1 MDSTGVIYLAFSLVI
16 VLVTFSFLPYF
27 GPGLYRIIAVI
38 ILLITV
44 VLVLMLNWID
54 FLVFPAVSKLLGITF
69 QPMKDYKIVKSQDA
83 IVKNVGGI
91 YYAIGYLTAN
101 LFAYTFKAENPEEDV
116 DSRIAEAPDRWER
129 AVSGIDF
136 PFKFHV
142 LSCGRDVQKARD
154 SLEGKRGYIE
164 FQMARLAQ
172 SGKQTDTA
180 MEELQRKQSIIQTQ
194 MDRISQGEK
203 PISTIMYIETV
214 GVGVTEKSALDN
226 LAAQE
231 ARLQVAL
238 SSLDVQIIK
247 IVGRE
252 LYSIFNFNFSLPTQY
267 NEIASNFDMQ
277 G

>member
-16 VLVTFSFLPYF
+16 VLITFSFLPYF

-38 ILLITV
+38 VLLITV
-44 VLVLMLNWID
+44 VLILMLNWID
-54 FLVFPAVSKLLGITF
+54 FLVFPAVSRMLGITF
-69 QPMKDYKIVKSQDA
+69 QPMKDYRIVKSQDA

-164 FQMARLAQ
+164 FQMARMAQ

-203 PISTIMYIETV
+203 PISSIMYIETV
-214 GVGVTEKSALDN
+214 GVGVTEKSAMDN

-267 NEIASNFDMQ
+267 DEIDTNFDMQ

>member
-16 VLVTFSFLPYF
+16 VLITFSFLPYF
-27 GPGLYRIIAVI
+27 GPGIYRIIAIV

-44 VLVLMLNWID
+44 VLILMLNWID
-54 FLVFPAVSKLLGITF
+54 FIVFPAVSRMLGITF

-101 LFAYTFKAENPEEDV
+101 LFAYTFKAENPEEDI

-142 LSCGRDVQKARD
+142 LSCGRDVQKVRD
-154 SLEGKRGYIE
+154 ELEGKRGYIE

-203 PISTIMYIETV
+203 PISSIMYIETV
-214 GVGVTEKSALDN
+214 GVGVTEKSALDS

-238 SSLDVQIIK
+238 SSLDVQIVK

>member
-1 MDSTGVIYLAFSLVI
+1 MDSTGVMYLAFSLII
-16 VLVTFSFLPYF
+16 VLITFSFLPYF
-27 GPGLYRIIAVI
+27 GPGIYRIIAIV

-44 VLVLMLNWID
+44 ILILMLNWID
-54 FLVFPAVSKLLGITF
+54 FIVFPAVSRMLGITF

-203 PISTIMYIETV
+203 PISSIMYIETV
-214 GVGVTEKSALDN
+214 GVGVTEKSALDS

-238 SSLDVQIIK
+238 SSLDVQIVK

>member
-16 VLVTFSFLPYF
+16 VLITFSFLPYF
-27 GPGLYRIIAVI
+27 GPGIYRIIAIV

-44 VLVLMLNWID
+44 VLILMLNWID
-54 FLVFPAVSKLLGITF
+54 FIVFPAVSRMLGITF

-142 LSCGRDVQKARD
+142 LSCGRDVQKVRD
-154 SLEGKRGYIE
+154 ELEGKRGYIE

-203 PISTIMYIETV
+203 PISSIMYIETV
-214 GVGVTEKSALDN
+214 GVGVTEKSALDS

-238 SSLDVQIIK
+238 SSLDVQIVK

>member
-16 VLVTFSFLPYF
+16 VLITFSFLPYF

-38 ILLITV
+38 VLLITV
-44 VLVLMLNWID
+44 VLILMLNWID
-54 FLVFPAVSKLLGITF
+54 FLVFPAVSRMLGITF
-69 QPMKDYKIVKSQDA
+69 QPMKDYRIVKSQDA

-164 FQMARLAQ
+164 FQMARMAQ

-203 PISTIMYIETV
+203 PISSIMYIETV
-214 GVGVTEKSALDN
+214 GVGVTEKSAMDN

-267 NEIASNFDMQ
+267 DEIATNFDMQ

>member
-16 VLVTFSFLPYF
+16 VLITFSFLPYF

-38 ILLITV
+38 VLLITV
-44 VLVLMLNWID
+44 VLILMLNWID
-54 FLVFPAVSKLLGITF
+54 FLVFPAVSRMLGITF
-69 QPMKDYKIVKSQDA
+69 QPMKDYRIVKSQDA

-164 FQMARLAQ
+164 FQMARMAQ

-194 MDRISQGEK
+194 MDRIAQGEK

-238 SSLDVQIIK
+238 SSLDIQIIK

>member
-16 VLVTFSFLPYF
+16 VLITFSFLPYF

-38 ILLITV
+38 VLLITV
-44 VLVLMLNWID
+44 VLILMLNWID
-54 FLVFPAVSKLLGITF
+54 FLVFPAVSRMLGITF
-69 QPMKDYKIVKSQDA
+69 QPMKDYRIVKSQDA

-164 FQMARLAQ
+164 FQMARMAQ

-203 PISTIMYIETV
+203 PISSIMYIETV
-214 GVGVTEKSALDN
+214 GVGVTEKSAMDN

-252 LYSIFNFNFSLPTQY
+252 LYSIFNFNFSLPTRY
-267 NEIASNFDMQ
+267 DEIATNFDMQ

>member
-16 VLVTFSFLPYF
+16 VLITFSFLPYF
-27 GPGLYRIIAVI
+27 GPGIYRIIAIV

-44 VLVLMLNWID
+44 VLILMLNWID
-54 FLVFPAVSKLLGITF
+54 FIVFPAVSRMLGITF

-203 PISTIMYIETV
+203 PISSIMYIETV

>member
-16 VLVTFSFLPYF
+16 VLITFSFLPYF
-27 GPGLYRIIAVI
+27 GPGIYRIIAIV

-44 VLVLMLNWID
+44 VLILMLNWID
-54 FLVFPAVSKLLGITF
+54 FIVFPAVSRMLGITF

-101 LFAYTFKAENPEEDV
+101 LFAYTFKAENPEEDI

-203 PISTIMYIETV
+203 PISSIMYIETV

>member
-1 MDSTGVIYLAFSLVI
+1 MDSTGVIYLAFSLII
-16 VLVTFSFLPYF
+16 VLITFSMLPYF
-27 GPGLYRIIAVI
+27 GPGIYRIIAVI
-38 ILLITV
+38 VLLMTV
-44 VLVLMLNWID
+44 VLILMLNWID
-54 FLVFPAVSKLLGITF
+54 FLVFPAVSKLLGMTF

-116 DSRIAEAPDRWER
+116 DSRIADAPDRWEK

-154 SLEGKRGYIE
+154 ALEGKRGYVE
-164 FQMARLAQ
+164 FQMARMAQ
-172 SGKQTDTA
+172 SGKQNDSA
-180 MEELQRKQSIIQTQ
+180 MEELQRKQNIIQTQ

-252 LYSIFNFNFSLPTQY
+252 LYSLFNFNFSLPTVY
-267 NEIASNFDMQ
+267 SEVASNFDSQ

>member
-1 MDSTGVIYLAFSLVI
+1 MDSTGVMYLAFSLII
-16 VLVTFSFLPYF
+16 VLITFSFLPYF
-27 GPGLYRIIAVI
+27 GPGIYRIIAIV

-44 VLVLMLNWID
+44 ILILMLNWID
-54 FLVFPAVSKLLGITF
+54 FIVFPAVSRMLGITF

-101 LFAYTFKAENPEEDV
+101 LFAYTFKAENPEEDI

-142 LSCGRDVQKARD
+142 LSCGRDVQKVRD
-154 SLEGKRGYIE
+154 ELEGKRGYIE

-203 PISTIMYIETV
+203 PISSIMYIETV

-252 LYSIFNFNFSLPTQY
+252 LYSIFNFNFSLPTQ
-267 NEIASNFDMQ
+267 
-277 G
+277 

>member
-1 MDSTGVIYLAFSLVI
+1 MDSTGVMYLAFSLII
-16 VLVTFSFLPYF
+16 VLITFSFLPYF
-27 GPGLYRIIAVI
+27 GPGIYRIIAIV

-44 VLVLMLNWID
+44 ILILMLNWID
-54 FLVFPAVSKLLGITF
+54 FIVFPAVSRMLGITF

-101 LFAYTFKAENPEEDV
+101 LFAYTFKAENPEEDI

-142 LSCGRDVQKARD
+142 LSCGRDVQKVRD
-154 SLEGKRGYIE
+154 ELEGKRGYIE

-203 PISTIMYIETV
+203 PISSIMYIETV
-214 GVGVTEKSALDN
+214 GVGVTEKSALDS

-238 SSLDVQIIK
+238 SSLDVQIVK

>member
-1 MDSTGVIYLAFSLVI
+1 MDSTGVMYLAFSLII
-16 VLVTFSFLPYF
+16 VLITFSFLPYF
-27 GPGLYRIIAVI
+27 GPGIYRIIAIV

-44 VLVLMLNWID
+44 ILILMLNWID
-54 FLVFPAVSKLLGITF
+54 FIVFPAVSRMLGITF

-101 LFAYTFKAENPEEDV
+101 LFAYTFKAENPEEDI

-164 FQMARLAQ
+164 FQMARMAQ

-203 PISTIMYIETV
+203 PISSIMYIETV
-214 GVGVTEKSALDN
+214 GVGVTEKSAMDN

-252 LYSIFNFNFSLPTQY
+252 LYSIFNFNFSLPTRY
-267 NEIASNFDMQ
+267 DEIATNFDMQ

>member
-1 MDSTGVIYLAFSLVI
+1 MDSTGVMYLAFSLII
-16 VLVTFSFLPYF
+16 VLITFSFLPYF
-27 GPGLYRIIAVI
+27 GPGIYRIIAIV

-44 VLVLMLNWID
+44 ILILMLNWID
-54 FLVFPAVSKLLGITF
+54 FIVFPAVSRMLGITF

-142 LSCGRDVQKARD
+142 LSCGRDVQKVRD
-154 SLEGKRGYIE
+154 ELEGKRGYIE

-203 PISTIMYIETV
+203 PISSIMYIETV
-214 GVGVTEKSALDN
+214 GVGVTEKSALDS

-238 SSLDVQIIK
+238 SSLDVQIVK

>member
-1 MDSTGVIYLAFSLVI
+1 MDSTGIIYLTFSLVI
-16 VLVTFSFLPYF
+16 VLITFSFLPHF
-27 GPGLYRIIAVI
+27 GPGIYRIIAVI
-38 ILLITV
+38 ILLIAV
-44 VLVLMLNWID
+44 VLILMLNWID
-54 FLVFPAVSKLLGITF
+54 FIVFPAVSRILGITF

-83 IVKNVGGI
+83 IVKSVGGI
-91 YYAIGYLTAN
+91 HYAIGYLTAN

-154 SLEGKRGYIE
+154 ALEGKRGYIE

-194 MDRISQGEK
+194 MDRIAQGEK

-238 SSLDVQIIK
+238 SSLDIQIIK